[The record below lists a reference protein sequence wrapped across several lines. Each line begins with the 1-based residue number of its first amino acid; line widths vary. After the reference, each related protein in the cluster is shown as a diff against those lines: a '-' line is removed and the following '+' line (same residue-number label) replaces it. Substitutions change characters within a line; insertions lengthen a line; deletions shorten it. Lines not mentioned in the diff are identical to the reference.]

1 MNSAPGLGMTA
12 PTTNGGDWGG
22 SQMTA
27 GFDEVSREQL
37 DKIKART
44 MYNMVEPIDGGV
56 KKVLFLTNNQA
67 DLIAKEPASM
77 SKMLDRLEV
86 GKPQLVISLLESN
99 GFGQFCKGFEE
110 KAFDGHRR
118 TSWAAGLVSSRAAFL
133 NVQDE
138 MVAEGKVDTFMSEVL
153 LPLAADTN
161 AVVICNAI
169 PGSCILSASF
179 LRMFAAK
186 RATW

>member
-1 MNSAPGLGMTA
+1 MDTSPGLGMTA
-12 PTTNGGDWGG
+12 PKAARGGDWEGA

-67 DLIAKEPASM
+67 LLLAKEPASM
-77 SKMLDRLEV
+77 NKMFDRLEV

-99 GFGQFCKGFEE
+99 GFGRKSGYIYE
-110 KAFDGHRR
+110 
-118 TSWAAGLVSSRAAFL
+118 
-133 NVQDE
+133 
-138 MVAEGKVDTFMSEVL
+138 
-153 LPLAADTN
+153 
-161 AVVICNAI
+161 
-169 PGSCILSASF
+169 
-179 LRMFAAK
+179 
-186 RATW
+186 

>member
-1 MNSAPGLGMTA
+1 MTA
-12 PTTNGGDWGG
+12 PRGGDWEGA
-22 SQMTA
+22 SQLTA

-67 DLIAKEPASM
+67 LLLAKEPASM

-99 GFGQFCKGFEE
+99 GFGQFCTSFED

-118 TSWAAGLVSSRAAFL
+118 MGWY
-133 NVQDE
+133 E
-138 MVAEGKVDTFMSEVL
+138 I
-153 LPLAADTN
+153 P
-161 AVVICNAI
+161 VV
-169 PGSCILSASF
+169 
-179 LRMFAAK
+179 
-186 RATW
+186 